1 MATKIHVVRSHS
13 LGKEKAHQVALKIAE
28 RMKDKA
34 QVNYRVQ
41 GDVIVIERSGVKGQL
56 HIRET
61 EVEVD
66 IELGLMMRPM
76 KGMIETKVTEY
87 FDRYLASPK

>member
-34 QVNYRVQ
+34 QVNYRIQ
-41 GDVIVIERSGVKGQL
+41 GDVIVMERSGVKGQL
-56 HIRET
+56 QIRET

-76 KGMIETKVTEY
+76 KGMIETKITEY

>member
-28 RMKDKA
+28 RMRDKA

-41 GDVIVIERSGVKGQL
+41 GDIIVMERSGVKGQL
-56 HIRET
+56 RVGDT
-61 EVEVD
+61 DVEVN
-66 IELGLMMRPM
+66 IELGMMMRPM
-76 KGMIETKVTEY
+76 KGMIETKMAEY

>member
-1 MATKIHVVRSHS
+1 MATKIHVVRTHT
-13 LGKEKAHQVALKIAE
+13 LGKEKAREVALKIAE

-34 QVNYRVQ
+34 QVSYHVQ
-41 GDVIVIERSGVKGQL
+41 GDVIVMERSGVKGHL
-56 HIRET
+56 RIRET
-61 EVEVD
+61 DMEVD

-76 KGMIETKVTEY
+76 KGMIETKVAEY

>member
-13 LGKEKAHQVALKIAE
+13 LGKVKAHEVALKIAE
-28 RMKDKA
+28 RMKNKA

-41 GDVIVIERSGVKGQL
+41 GDVITMERSGVHGTL
-56 HIRET
+56 RIGESD
-61 EVEVD
+61 VEVN

-76 KGMIETKVTEY
+76 KGLIETKLGEY
-87 FDRYLASPK
+87 FDRYLTSGK